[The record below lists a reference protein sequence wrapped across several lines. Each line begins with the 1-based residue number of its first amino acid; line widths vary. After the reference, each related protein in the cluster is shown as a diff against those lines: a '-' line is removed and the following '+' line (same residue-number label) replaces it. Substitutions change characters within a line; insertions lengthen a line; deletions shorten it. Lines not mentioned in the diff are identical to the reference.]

1 MALGMRNTTNI
12 YLIARSCLQCHT
24 VPDEELVDVGGHLAG
39 SDLFELVAWSQGIM
53 RHNFARTGGTTNA
66 VSSDDRLRVMF
77 VAGLIADLEFSTRA
91 VAAAKNKKKYGVTVA
106 ERAGRVALRLF
117 ELQQKINDPNVQR
130 ALVAFASAELR
141 TNNTEQ
147 LNAIANEIE
156 AAGMSFVKEY
166 DSEKLQAIASELPN
180 PQQYK
185 N

>member
-1 MALGMRNTTNI
+1 
-12 YLIARSCLQCHT
+12 
-24 VPDEELVDVGGHLAG
+24 
-39 SDLFELVAWSQGIM
+39 
-53 RHNFARTGGTTNA
+53 
-66 VSSDDRLRVMF
+66 
-77 VAGLIADLEFSTRA
+77 
-91 VAAAKNKKKYGVTVA
+91 
-106 ERAGRVALRLF
+106 
-117 ELQQKINDPNVQR
+117 LQQKINDPNVQR